1 MTTVS
6 LEERVANLESQVS
19 QLLAQ
24 NGRVSRPKDWR
35 RTIGMFTG
43 DEIMWRICQNA
54 LEYREEDRRQTRDQ
68 NANGEG
74 DLS

>member
-1 MTTVS
+1 MSTAS
-6 LEERVANLESQVS
+6 LEQRVANLESQVS

-24 NGRVSRPKDWR
+24 NGRGAQPKDWR

-43 DEIMWRICQNA
+43 DEVMWRICENA
-54 LEYREEDRRQTRDQ
+54 LEYREEDRRRTRDQ

>member
-1 MTTVS
+1 MSTVS
-6 LEERVANLESQVS
+6 IEERVANLESQVS
-19 QLLAQ
+19 LLLAQ
-24 NGRVSRPKDWR
+24 NGQTSRPKDWR

-43 DEIMWRICQNA
+43 DEVMWRVCQNA
-54 LEYREEDRRQTRDQ
+54 LEYREEDRRRTRDQ